1 MISLRR
7 LELNKNIKNSSK
19 YIRGKVL
26 DVGGKNFT
34 KNLLNENI
42 DYRILNRDKKNN
54 PFYLSDATK
63 IPTKKN
69 YFDTVVMFEVI
80 EYLDNYEKV
89 FLEINRVLKKKS
101 YFVFSSPFLFPI
113 HYDQKSDLQRFTKR
127 KLENLC
133 KKKRFKIIKI
143 IEMGSVGSCLYDILR
158 ISITYAS
165 KNKNYVLKMIL
176 RILLPF
182 FKIIDLLNTDK
193 KNFINSGYF
202 FIVKKI

>member
-89 FLEINRVLKKKS
+89 FLEINRVLKKI
-101 YFVFSSPFLFPI
+101 VFCFL
-113 HYDQKSDLQRFTKR
+113 LRFSFQFITI
-127 KLENLC
+127 
-133 KKKRFKIIKI
+133 KK
-143 IEMGSVGSCLYDILR
+143 
-158 ISITYAS
+158 
-165 KNKNYVLKMIL
+165 
-176 RILLPF
+176 
-182 FKIIDLLNTDK
+182 
-193 KNFINSGYF
+193 
-202 FIVKKI
+202 